1 MRGVLMRLQSRRAF
15 TLPEMLISMLI
26 VGIIG
31 AAFTRVLISQTRFY
45 DRESALR
52 SARSIARSATNVL
65 MADLRMVQDSGGVD
79 SVGPNGRLI
88 RILVPYRFGLVCAT
102 QGSKTTVSML
112 PTDQGTIAYSVYQG
126 FAFRTSTHR
135 YSYVFPSNPTTSDIP
150 ANSASAADCTG
161 NAAGQA
167 QIRTISTNGRS
178 SEILDV
184 NSPGPS
190 GAPQAAPVFF
200 FQRITYSFRAS
211 NIYPGQLGLWRNVQ
225 GGANEELM
233 APFDTATRFRFY
245 QTGAE
250 NSTVTPPPVSDIRG
264 LDLVL
269 SAVSPR
275 TASNSA
281 APKARVVTSVF
292 FKNVRKY

>member
-1 MRGVLMRLQSRRAF
+1 MRLQSRRAF
-15 TLPEMLISMLI
+15 TLHEMLISMVI

-31 AAFTRVLISQTRFY
+31 AAFTKVLISQTRFY
-45 DRESALR
+45 DRESSLR

-126 FAFRTSTHR
+126 FAFRTTSGR
-135 YSYVFPSNPTTSDIP
+135 YTYVFPSNPTTSDIP
-150 ANSASAADCTG
+150 SNSASAADCTG
-161 NAAGQA
+161 AATNQA
-167 QIRTISTNGRS
+167 QIRTLSTTGRAGD
-178 SEILDV
+178 ILDV

-190 GAPQAAPVFF
+190 GAPQTAPVFF

-211 NIYPGQLGLWRNVQ
+211 NIYPGYLGLWRNVQ

-245 QTGAE
+245 QAGDD
-250 NSTVTPPPVSDIRG
+250 NSNVTPPPVSDIRG
-264 LDLVL
+264 LDLVM

-275 TASNSA
+275 ASSNSPA
-281 APKARVVTSVF
+281 STARVVTSVF
-292 FKNVRKY
+292 FKNVRRF